1 MPRLLVCLCLVSTV
15 AVAAEP
21 PVDEYV
27 QLEKLY
33 QHLHRNPELSFKE
46 EKTAARLAKELR
58 QAGFKV
64 TMKVGGH
71 GVVGVLENGEGP
83 VVMLRADM
91 DALPV
96 PEQTGLPYASAVTT
110 VDDLGKTVPVMHACG
125 HDMHMTVWAGTARRL
140 AAMKDKWRGTLMMVA
155 QPAEEKGLGAQAM
168 LNDGLFELFPRP
180 DYAFALHV
188 SAERPAGKVG
198 WVSGYALANVDWVDL
213 TVHGQGGHGAYP
225 HTTKDPIVLSAQI
238 INALQTLVSRE
249 LKPGEAGVVTV
260 GSIHGGAKH
269 NVIPDRVDL
278 QLTVRSY
285 SDESR
290 KLLLDGIRRVAENQA
305 RVAGMPED
313 RLPEMKVLDGFT
325 PALYNDPELTTRL
338 VGALERSLGP
348 DRLVQVDPVMGGED
362 FSFYGRVEP
371 KIPIVLF
378 WLGAVDP
385 EKVKAAEESGAVLP
399 SLHSSQFA
407 PLPEP
412 AIRTGVDAMTAVAL
426 ELLARGP
433 ASSP

>member
-1 MPRLLVCLCLVSTV
+1 MPRVFACLCLVSTV
-15 AVAAEP
+15 AFAAEP
-21 PVDEYV
+21 VVDEYA

-46 EKTAARLAKELR
+46 EKTAARMAKELR

-96 PEQTGLPYASAVTT
+96 PEQTGLAYASAATT

-125 HDMHMTVWAGTARRL
+125 HDVHMTVWAGTARRL

-155 QPAEEKGLGAQAM
+155 QPAEERGLGAQAM

-188 SAERPAGKVG
+188 SAERPAGKIG
-198 WVSGYALANVDWVDL
+198 WASGYALANVDWVDI

-225 HTTKDPIVLSAQI
+225 HTTKDPIVLAAQI

-249 LKPGEAGVVTV
+249 LKPGQAGVVTV

-285 SDESR
+285 TDESR
-290 KLLLDGIRRVAENQA
+290 KLLLDGIRRIAENQA
-305 RVAGMPED
+305 RAAGMPED
-313 RLPEMKVLDGFT
+313 RLPEVKELDGAT

-338 VGALERSLGP
+338 VAAMERSLGAE
-348 DRLVQVDPVMGGED
+348 RVVQVDPVMGGED

-371 KIPIVLF
+371 KIPIALF

-385 EKVKAAEESGAVLP
+385 AKVSAAEESGVALP

-412 AIRTGVDAMTAVAL
+412 TIRTGVDAMTAAAL
-426 ELLARGP
+426 ELFAP
-433 ASSP
+433 VKP